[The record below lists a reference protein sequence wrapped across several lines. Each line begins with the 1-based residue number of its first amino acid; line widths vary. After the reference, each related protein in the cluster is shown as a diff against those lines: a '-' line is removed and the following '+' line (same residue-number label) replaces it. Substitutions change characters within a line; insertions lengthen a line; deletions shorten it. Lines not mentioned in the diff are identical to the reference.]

1 MNQMLTD
8 IEKNIAERQDTDR
21 RMWFSM
27 WILLSFVT
35 FGAAWF
41 LMIYYLIKRRNEH
54 FERQKKLEALV
65 LKGLRQLSREKPSEP
80 ESGVQSLSDNK
91 NPNDS
96 RNAVVWTVSTILILP
111 TFYVLRFLM
120 DDLVKHEEHEAAF
133 LQEIVSFAKSM
144 RLSMTMNDVAI
155 AAKSVTLK
163 RYLVLTAGSIGL
175 TSFYW
180 LYRIFNDYNRHFKR
194 QWRLEDELLRA
205 LKSAET

>member
-1 MNQMLTD
+1 MLSD

-54 FERQKKLEALV
+54 FERQKKLEV
-65 LKGLRQLSREKPSEP
+65 LILNRFRQVSNEKSP
-80 ESGVQSLSDNK
+80 ELAKSIVTDSDGK
-91 NPNDS
+91 NSQDS
-96 RNAVVWTVSTILILP
+96 RNAVGWAASTVLILP

-133 LQEIVSFAKSM
+133 LREVSSFAKGLG
-144 RLSMTMNDVAI
+144 LSMNIENAAMT
-155 AAKSVTLK
+155 AKSVTLT
-163 RYLVLTAGSIGL
+163 RYLTLTAGSIGL
-175 TSFYW
+175 AGFYW

-194 QWRLEDELLRA
+194 QWRFEDELLRV